1 MPAADR
7 LGPANMANERDG
19 GFFAV
24 PHAAV
29 YVLIA
34 ANIVIF
40 ALCVRQSGGLAI
52 PGELFFRNGA
62 MYSAAIERG
71 EYWRLVAYG
80 FLHANVLHLATN
92 MFCLALWGAHLERRV
107 GSFYFIV
114 IYVCALIGGAVVGRY
129 THADPYLTVGAS
141 GGISG
146 ILGALLCLWV
156 LGKIEASA
164 SFFVVNIGL
173 NVALAFSVTNIDW
186 GAHFGGFVFGLIACA
201 LIDLLEK
208 GASFVLRCKFPEF
221 VKVNA
226 LVILGLVAL
235 VLSMSRPMVAM
246 LADDGWELMVGLV
259 LTGCL
264 AVKACDLLLSIKHGL
279 AILVGAFAIAN
290 ATLAWF
296 VGGALAVRSV
306 CWFHTLPFVG
316 PVGGAPLDAACRNL
330 GMTLIVA
337 ALAAGVL
344 TLLVYWQ
351 ELHRGI
357 TDVGFVGATLRAER
371 KRRHGI

>member
-1 MPAADR
+1 MSNGR
-7 LGPANMANERDG
+7 EG

-34 ANIVIF
+34 ANIVVF
-40 ALCVRQSGGLAI
+40 ALCVRLSGGQTI

-92 MFCLALWGAHLERRV
+92 MLCLALWGAHLEQRV
-107 GSFYFIV
+107 GSCYFIA
-114 IYVCALIGGAVVGRY
+114 IYVCALVGGAVVGRY

-146 ILGALLCLWV
+146 VLGALLCLWV
-156 LGKIEASA
+156 LGKIDASA
-164 SFFVVNIGL
+164 NFFVVNIGL

-186 GAHFGGFVFGLIACA
+186 GAHFGGFALGLIACA

-208 GASFVLRCKFPEF
+208 GTSFVLRCKFPEF

-226 LVILGLVAL
+226 VVIVGLAG
-235 VLSMSRPMVAM
+235 
-246 LADDGWELMVGLV
+246 LAVSTSWRMAGMPGGDGWGLPVGLA
-259 LTGCL
+259 LAGCVV
-264 AVKACDLLLSIKHGL
+264 VKACDLVLSIKHGL
-279 AILVGAFAIAN
+279 AILVVGFAIAN
-290 ATLAWF
+290 AAF
-296 VGGALAVRSV
+296 VWLVGAALAIRAA
-306 CWFHTLPFVG
+306 CAFHTLPLVG
-316 PVGGAPLDAACRNL
+316 AIGGAVVDAACGNL
-330 GMTLIVA
+330 DLTLIVA
-337 ALAAGVL
+337 ALGAGVL
-344 TLLVYWQ
+344 TLLVYWHQ
-351 ELHRGI
+351 LRRGI
-357 TDVGFVGATLRAER
+357 ADVGFVGATLRAER
-371 KRRHGI
+371 RRRHGI

>member
-7 LGPANMANERDG
+7 FGLARMSNGREG

-40 ALCVRQSGGLAI
+40 SLCALQSGGQTI

-92 MFCLALWGAHLERRV
+92 MLCLALWGAHLEQRV
-107 GSFYFIV
+107 GSCYFIV

-146 ILGALLCLWV
+146 VLGALLCLWV

-201 LIDLLEK
+201 LIDLLDK
-208 GASFVLRCKFPEF
+208 GTAFVLRCKFPEF

-226 LVILGLVAL
+226 LVVVGLVAL
-235 VLSMSRPMVAM
+235 VVSTSWPMAGM
-246 LADDGWELMVGLV
+246 PGGDGWGVLIGLA
-259 LTGCL
+259 LAGCVV
-264 AVKACDLLLSIKHGL
+264 VKACDLLLSIKHGL

-290 ATLAWF
+290 AAFMWL
-296 VGGALAVRSV
+296 VGAALAVRSA
-306 CWFHTLPFVG
+306 CAFHTLPLVG
-316 PVGGAPLDAACRNL
+316 AIGGVLVDAVCGNLDL
-330 GMTLIVA
+330 TLIVA
-337 ALAAGVL
+337 ALGAGVL

-351 ELHRGI
+351 ELRRGI
-357 TDVGFVGATLRAER
+357 ADVGFVGATLRAER

>member
-1 MPAADR
+1 MSNGR
-7 LGPANMANERDG
+7 EG

-34 ANIVIF
+34 ANILVF
-40 ALCVRQSGGLAI
+40 ALCVRQSGGQTI

-92 MFCLALWGAHLERRV
+92 MLCLALWGGHLERRV

-129 THADPYLTVGAS
+129 THPDPYLTVGAS

-146 ILGALLCLWV
+146 VLGALLCLWI

-164 SFFVVNIGL
+164 NFFVVNIGL

-208 GASFVLRCKFPEF
+208 GTWFVLRCKFPEF
-221 VKVNA
+221 VKVNVF
-226 LVILGLVAL
+226 VIAGLAAL
-235 VLSMSRPMVAM
+235 VLSTSGPMAGM
-246 LADDGWELMVGLV
+246 PGGDGWQLPVGLV
-259 LTGCL
+259 LAGCVV
-264 AVKACDLLLSIKHGL
+264 VKACDLLLSIKHGL

-290 ATLAWF
+290 AVLAWY
-296 VGGALAVRSV
+296 VGAAVAVRSA
-306 CWFHTLPFVG
+306 CAFHTLPFVG
-316 PVGGAPLDAACRNL
+316 PVGGALIDAACGSL
-330 GMTLIVA
+330 DVTLIVA

-344 TLLVYWQ
+344 TLLLYSP
-351 ELHRGI
+351 ELRRGI
-357 TDVGFVGATLRAER
+357 KDVGFVGATLCAER

>member
-1 MPAADR
+1 MSNGR
-7 LGPANMANERDG
+7 EG

-40 ALCVRQSGGLAI
+40 ALCVLQSGGQTI

-92 MFCLALWGAHLERRV
+92 MLCLALWGPHLEQRV
-107 GSFYFIV
+107 GSCYFIV
-114 IYVCALIGGAVVGRY
+114 IYLCALVGGAVVGRY

-146 ILGALLCLWV
+146 ILGALLCLWI
-156 LGKIEASA
+156 LGKIDVSA
-164 SFFVVNIGL
+164 NFFVVNIGL

-208 GASFVLRCKFPEF
+208 GTSFVLRCKFPEF

-235 VLSMSRPMVAM
+235 VLSTRRLPGMPGG
-246 LADDGWELMVGLV
+246 DGWELPVGLA
-259 LTGCL
+259 LAGCV
-264 AVKACDLLLSIKHGL
+264 AVKACDFLLSIKHGL

-290 ATLAWF
+290 AALAWF
-296 VGGALAVRSV
+296 VGAAVAVRSA
-306 CWFHTLPFVG
+306 CAFHTLPFVG
-316 PVGGAPLDAACRNL
+316 PVGGALIDAACGSL
-330 GMTLIVA
+330 DVTLIVA

-344 TLLVYWQ
+344 TLLLYSP
-351 ELHRGI
+351 ELRRGI
-357 TDVGFVGATLRAER
+357 ADVGFVGATLSAER
-371 KRRHGI
+371 KRRYGI

>member
-1 MPAADR
+1 MS
-7 LGPANMANERDG
+7 NEREA

-34 ANIVIF
+34 TNIVIF
-40 ALCVRQSGGLAI
+40 ALCVRQSGGLTI

-80 FLHANVLHLATN
+80 VLHANILHLATN
-92 MFCLALWGAHLERRV
+92 MLCLALWGAHLERRV

-114 IYVCALIGGAVVGRY
+114 IYVCALVGGAVVGRY

-146 ILGALLCLWV
+146 ILGALLCLWF
-156 LGKIEASA
+156 LGKIDASA
-164 SFFVVNIGL
+164 NFFVVNIGL
-173 NVALAFSVTNIDW
+173 NVALAFGVTNIDW

-201 LIDLLEK
+201 SIDLVEK
-208 GASFVLRCKFPEF
+208 GTPFVLRCKFPEF

-226 LVILGLVAL
+226 LAIVGFVAL
-235 VLSMSRPMVAM
+235 VLSPGRPAGTPGG
-246 LADDGWELMVGLV
+246 DGWELPVGLA
-259 LTGCL
+259 LAGCV
-264 AVKACDLLLSIKHGL
+264 AVKACDILLSIKHGL

-290 ATLAWF
+290 AALVLL
-296 VGGALAVRSV
+296 VGAAVAVRSA
-306 CWFHTLPFVG
+306 CAFHTLPFVG
-316 PVGGAPLDAACRNL
+316 PVGGALIDAACGNL
-330 GMTLIVA
+330 DVTLIVA

-344 TLLVYWQ
+344 TLLVYWP

>member
-1 MPAADR
+1 MSDGR
-7 LGPANMANERDG
+7 EG

-34 ANIVIF
+34 VNVVIF
-40 ALCVRQSGGLAI
+40 ALCVRQSGGQTI
-52 PGELFFRNGA
+52 PGEIFFRNGA

-129 THADPYLTVGAS
+129 THPDPYLTVGAS

-146 ILGALLCLWV
+146 VLGALLCLWII
-156 LGKIEASA
+156 GKIEASA
-164 SFFVVNIGL
+164 GFFVVNIGL
-173 NVALAFSVTNIDW
+173 NVALAFSVTTIDW

-208 GASFVLRCKFPEF
+208 GTSFVLRCKFPEF

-226 LVILGLVAL
+226 LVILGLVVL
-235 VLSMSRPMVAM
+235 VLSMSRPMAAM
-246 LADDGWELMVGLV
+246 LADGGWELMAGLA

-264 AVKACDLLLSIKHGL
+264 AVKACDLLLSVKHGL

-290 ATLAWF
+290 AALAWF
-296 VGGALAVRSV
+296 VGGALAVGSV

-316 PVGGAPLDAACRNL
+316 PVAGAPIDAACRNL
-330 GMTLIVA
+330 GVTLIVA
-337 ALAAGVL
+337 AVATGVL
-344 TLLVYWQ
+344 TLLIYWQ
-351 ELHRGI
+351 ELRRGI
-357 TDVGFVGATLRAER
+357 ADVGFVGATLRAER

>member
-1 MPAADR
+1 MAD
-7 LGPANMANERDG
+7 EREG

-40 ALCVRQSGGLAI
+40 ALCVRQSGGQMI
-52 PGELFFRNGA
+52 PGEVFFRNGA

-80 FLHANVLHLATN
+80 FLHANILHLATN

-146 ILGALLCLWV
+146 VLGALLCLWI

-164 SFFVVNIGL
+164 SFFVINIGL
-173 NVALAFSVTNIDW
+173 NVALGFSVTNIDW

-201 LIDLLEK
+201 LIDLVEK
-208 GASFVLRCKFPEF
+208 GTSFVLRCKFPEF

-226 LVILGLVAL
+226 FVILGLVAL
-235 VLSMSRPMVAM
+235 VLSTRRPAGMPGGS
-246 LADDGWELMVGLV
+246 GWELPVGLA
-259 LTGCL
+259 LAGCV
-264 AVKACDLLLSIKHGL
+264 AVKACDMLLSIKHGL
-279 AILVGAFAIAN
+279 AIVAGAFAIAN
-290 ATLAWF
+290 AALAWF
-296 VGGALAVRSV
+296 VGAALAVRSV
-306 CWFHTLPFVG
+306 CGFHTLPFVG
-316 PVGGAPLDAACRNL
+316 PVGGALVDAACGNL
-330 GMTLIVA
+330 DVA
-337 ALAAGVL
+337 LVVTALGAGVL
-344 TLLVYWQ
+344 TLLIYWQ
-351 ELHRGI
+351 DLHRGI
-357 TDVGFVGATLRAER
+357 ADVGFVGATLRAER
-371 KRRHGI
+371 KRRYGI

>member
-1 MPAADR
+1 MSNGR
-7 LGPANMANERDG
+7 EG

-29 YVLIA
+29 YGLIA

-40 ALCVRQSGGLAI
+40 ALCVRQSGGQTI
-52 PGELFFRNGA
+52 PGEVFFRNGA

-129 THADPYLTVGAS
+129 THPDPYLTVGAS
-141 GGISG
+141 AGISG
-146 ILGALLCLWV
+146 VLGALLGLWV
-156 LGKIEASA
+156 LGKIDASA
-164 SFFVVNIGL
+164 SFFVINIGL
-173 NVALAFSVTNIDW
+173 NVALGFSVSNIDW
-186 GAHFGGFVFGLIACA
+186 GAHLGGFVFGLIACA

-208 GASFVLRCKFPEF
+208 AASFALRCKFPEF

-226 LVILGLVAL
+226 LVFVGLVAL
-235 VLSMSRPMVAM
+235 VLSMSRPMAAR
-246 LADDGWELMVGLV
+246 LAGDGWQLPVGLA
-259 LTGCL
+259 LAGCL

-279 AILVGAFAIAN
+279 AILVVAFAIAN
-290 ATLAWF
+290 AALAWF

-306 CWFHTLPFVG
+306 CSFHTLLFVG
-316 PVGGAPLDAACRNL
+316 PVGGALVDAACGDL
-330 GMTLIVA
+330 DVTLIVA
-337 ALAAGVL
+337 ALGAGVL
-344 TLLVYWQ
+344 TLLLYWQ
-351 ELHRGI
+351 ELRRGI
-357 TDVGFVGATLRAER
+357 ADVGFVGATLRAER